1 MRCSLFLC
9 GVFPLP
15 NSDGGSGGLSRGR
28 KKRRGAGGGGG
39 QKRKEGRK
47 EGGMGGW
54 RDVEEREEDFFS
66 GRVLTPGNMTRSDT
80 DGNFSRKLSPDVDLP
95 KKLF

>member
-1 MRCSLFLC
+1 
-9 GVFPLP
+9 
-15 NSDGGSGGLSRGR
+15 
-28 KKRRGAGGGGG
+28 
-39 QKRKEGRK
+39 
-47 EGGMGGW
+47 MGGW